1 MKKIFNYFC
10 ATVLCLG
17 LTSCSKDIAT
27 SSESETLEVAG
38 EMTIIANTESNDTR
52 ASLEGDDATGYKV
65 VWNTGDEIRLY
76 GDNAQGITYRLTK
89 GAGTTKGEFTGS
101 ALSDGE
107 YEAYY
112 GNNNSIGALQVY
124 SPSSL
129 IREAPMRAMVT
140 IRNGVATI
148 ADFKNLCGIL
158 RLDIKG
164 TGTVSKIT
172 IMTDQYISGPFTINA
187 NGCAVVG
194 KNASQNF
201 KKIELDSHE
210 HSVQPSESKSEPFY
224 IVLPQ
229 GDYPGLKIW
238 VFNSD
243 GHTAINDDSVCYKA
257 LKAGKTL
264 SIKRSQITPVSL
276 TCNDFISIS
285 GRFLADFLKLVNW
298 VQLWEGGPKFA
309 EYNVGG
315 SPVDIKA
322 KLYKFNNIP
331 SWGSNWRLPTR
342 DEMENGLIKKC
353 DFKDTT
359 VDGVKGKLF
368 TGRGMYSV
376 NSIFLPM
383 AGLNYPEFTFYPNQG
398 DYWCSDPNDT
408 DGCARFKISENTR
421 AGGSIADLPGADR
434 YECSV
439 RYVLK

>member
-1 MKKIFNYFC
+1 MKKILNYFC

-27 SSESETLEVAG
+27 SSESETPEVTG
-38 EMTIIANTESNDTR
+38 QMTIIANTESNDTR

-76 GDNAQGITYRLTK
+76 GDNARGITYTLSK
-89 GAGTTKGEFTGS
+89 GAGTTKGEFTGRE
-101 ALSDGE
+101 LSDGE

-112 GNNNSIGALQVY
+112 GSDNFIGGSQVY
-124 SPSSL
+124 YPSSL
-129 IREAPMRAMVT
+129 IREAPMRATVT

-172 IMTDQYISGPFTINA
+172 IMTDQYISGPYTINS
-187 NGCAVVG
+187 NDCAVVG
-194 KNASQNF
+194 NSTLENF
-201 KKIELDSHE
+201 KKIELDLHE
-210 HSVQPSESKSEPFY
+210 HPVQLSESKSEPFY

-229 GDYPGLKIW
+229 GDYTGLKIW

-276 TCNDFISIS
+276 TCNDFVSIS
-285 GRFLADFLKLVNW
+285 GRHLANLKIVNW
-298 VQLWEGGPKFA
+298 FQLWDGGPKFA
-309 EYNVGG
+309 EYNLGG
-315 SPVDIKA
+315 SPTDKG
-322 KLYKFNNIP
+322 KLYTQDSFP
-331 SWGSNWRLPTR
+331 SWGSAWRLPTIE
-342 DEMENGLIKKC
+342 EMWDGLRVKC
-353 DFKDTT
+353 DRKNTT
-359 VDGVKGKLF
+359 VNGVKGKLF

-376 NSIFLPM
+376 NSVFLPI
-383 AGLNYPEFTFYPNQG
+383 AGVRNTYLDIYYPDNGSYICTSSQDPTGFASFDLDNDYVACG
-398 DYWCSDPNDT
+398 D
-408 DGCARFKISENTR
+408 
-421 AGGSIADLPGADR
+421 GSK
-434 YECSV
+434 YFECSI